1 LYPKDWKDFAPR
13 FSLADDLLGNGK
25 IVVRTGIGV
34 FYDGASQ
41 DFFVGNQPWN
51 TSPAE
56 AGPAFNN
63 IGFAGAVAPTI
74 VAGQPIFSN
83 YSASS
88 AFTVDQNLVTPR
100 YVSYNLNVE
109 SQVSKKVA
117 VQIGYVGSQGRHLYH
132 FRDINQVDP
141 TTISL
146 TNQNGTSPYPN
157 YVYINQIETSALSN
171 YNSMQASLKL
181 QNLHGLTSTLNY
193 TWAHSIDTASDGLDF
208 VPNAA
213 QPDNSLNPQAER
225 ASSNFDVRQRLQW
238 YWSYA
243 LPKFRTAA
251 WLTSGWSL
259 DGMFNFATGQPYTV
273 SYLYEGNFNGSGEF
287 FGRPDIVGDPQV
299 KHGVN
304 AANGAYNLLNAS
316 AFVAPCTWDTTLDGG
331 SGGCVPGTQHF
342 GNEGRNAFNSTNY
355 TNFDF
360 TLAKATKLT
369 EKVSMKLQADFF
381 NIFNHANMSN
391 PLLPGF
397 SVDAFAN
404 SGTSN
409 FVPFA
414 PGGTQGKIVG
424 SGNPGSNGFVQT
436 SATPDVGSGNP
447 FLGGGGPRTAQ
458 LAVHFTF

>member
-1 LYPKDWKDFAPR
+1 
-13 FSLADDLLGNGK
+13 
-25 IVVRTGIGV
+25 
-34 FYDGASQ
+34 
-41 DFFVGNQPWN
+41 
-51 TSPAE
+51 
-56 AGPAFNN
+56 
-63 IGFAGAVAPTI
+63 
-74 VAGQPIFSN
+74 
-83 YSASS
+83 
-88 AFTVDQNLVTPR
+88 
-100 YVSYNLNVE
+100 
-109 SQVSKKVA
+109 
-117 VQIGYVGSQGRHLYH
+117 
-132 FRDINQVDP
+132 
-141 TTISL
+141 
-146 TNQNGTSPYPN
+146 
-157 YVYINQIETSALSN
+157 
-171 YNSMQASLKL
+171 
-181 QNLHGLTSTLNY
+181 
-193 TWAHSIDTASDGLDF
+193 
-208 VPNAA
+208 
-213 QPDNSLNPQAER
+213 
-225 ASSNFDVRQRLQW
+225 
-238 YWSYA
+238 
-243 LPKFRTAA
+243 
-251 WLTSGWSL
+251 
-259 DGMFNFATGQPYTV
+259 MFNFATGQPYTV